1 MHCNEIYVMS
11 FHLKTPKL
19 QLHPVQLSSMS
30 IAQRVELMLCA
41 AAPFQRSFLNFQWI
55 YEAGEFT
62 APRSLTTSA
71 LQRLKFVPSKG
82 MEKGGQS
89 SSREVVGQNL
99 FPGTTGDKVGFKLL
113 LSRNTQISL
122 QLSSEVLLRL
132 LILQNWEFWRISPL
146 LWNF

>member
-1 MHCNEIYVMS
+1 M
-11 FHLKTPKL
+11 
-19 QLHPVQLSSMS
+19 HPVQLSSMS

-89 SSREVVGQNL
+89 FSTEVVGQNL
-99 FPGTTGDKVGFKLL
+99 FPGTTGDKVRFKLL
-113 LSRNTQISL
+113 LSRNTLSL

-132 LILQNWEFWRISPL
+132 LILQN
-146 LWNF
+146 